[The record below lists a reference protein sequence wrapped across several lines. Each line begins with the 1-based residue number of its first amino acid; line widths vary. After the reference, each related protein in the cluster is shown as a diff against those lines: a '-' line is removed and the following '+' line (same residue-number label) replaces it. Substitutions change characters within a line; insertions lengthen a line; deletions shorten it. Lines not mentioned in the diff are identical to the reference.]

1 MSIVAAE
8 NAGLGPCDLP
18 LPDQWVTHSHT
29 QLSHL
34 QSHSVA
40 TTSSGGVIPL
50 SLSSPATTAALA
62 GLHHHSTAQQH
73 SPLQQSSKI
82 MNAVAPAV
90 ACPPTSAATKK
101 IRRKQEN
108 KPQSQINKCNNEKRR
123 RELENEYIEQLGE
136 FLQINKRDM
145 TSCKPDKAA
154 ILNEVVKTFRTLL
167 EKGSRDLS
175 SSRCSKCPPDCA
187 DSCTVHP
194 VQQGDVS
201 STEPP
206 LPEPSVNG
214 QSPEISA
221 YFEAVEHYI
230 SSAGWVLLEI
240 NAEGI
245 IECVTE
251 NIKDL
256 IAFTRAELSRQS
268 IYSYLHPGDHGK
280 LSPILN
286 NMSFTVG
293 WGATEDDSQ
302 SPQQPQAVTG
312 PNQAGSGGKKSI
324 KTRIRMLVKHP
335 DAAGETIEQKQQ
347 RLDKYEEV
355 VIIAAPVKDDGDEC
369 SSVLCLITR
378 PEDDGP
384 LDNIATL
391 PQRELEQLTL
401 KIEPNGK
408 IINLDA
414 STLRE
419 TLAQSLAKEPLR
431 AIHDLCH
438 VQDHHVL
445 KMHLKEVTQSTN
457 SMAYSS
463 AYRLRL
469 GAPESYVRAKVTSK
483 LFRSTIHGESD
494 FIMAVHTILDGDTP
508 EGGQMQG
515 ALMGPN
521 HSGMGSHLGAAGG
534 SGNSGGSSMGGPLMT
549 SVMNGGVG
557 TLQTSNRSGS
567 VVTSFSSPPASDC
580 SNFFATESLIDFDI
594 PHSTILDMEG
604 VGVAWDTRPDSR
616 ASVTPVSTPRP
627 PSVSAYSPVAAP
639 ICPSPLT
646 YHAGNAGGQPSPQ
659 NNNNNS
665 SVNNNTTGNFA
676 GNFGNFTGGGSFEE
690 KEKGQGD
697 GQQMQMGQ
705 QQGQGGQNHDSER
718 LRNLLTTKR
727 TQPIGAP
734 GTSAMDTD
742 ANARNTNRIL
752 KVSCSP
758 AKGFPETK
766 LTHLSSQGLLNAEE
780 EKDAANPAYGKMN
793 AGTAAPRMPQGRP
806 RPGQENKNSN
816 NNMLLQL
823 LNDKSDDD
831 DPESRGN
838 RAPSELLRQLQK
850 EDTPKEHNHNQ
861 QMGNEELIQ
870 LLRFQGNDFSRKRSS
885 NEPDEGGAAKRSDEK
900 PSLLRERNKM
910 LASLLAN
917 PSKAP
922 TTVLPS
928 TALQV
933 KIIPDITPSSINS
946 RVTNASNQQQ
956 QQQQHL
962 TNNNNTIMSN
972 NNNTNSNNQ
981 KQIVQQLNQVR
992 PPPPSIRKPSD
1003 VYLNQMP
1010 SQQDIS
1016 KNQQVMQS
1024 PASHPQ
1030 DFQVESGSFATSTAV
1045 TPSQPHQ
1052 EWDPELNEILNE
1064 VIDIVPDTNYPD
1076 NDLNNI
1082 LAISTIDTSSVT
1094 STPVQ
1099 SQQQDLNEKLMINAI
1114 QKSLMQFENNS
1125 VFNSSP
1131 PAYPAMHSGPSAGGS
1146 VTTHQQ
1152 QSQGFPAPP
1161 PIYSQRSQRMPQMI
1175 PAGHQQQQ
1183 QQQQQQINANTV
1195 ARFQLMQQHRLMQ
1208 QQQQKEQRERLLQQQ
1223 QKQQMVVPVNATA
1236 GADQLCLNPGMTNIE
1251 SLLNNTVAPNVS
1263 LQRSTSVV
1271 SDAQL
1276 SPGFTQPMM
1285 QQQQQGSTQRTPF
1298 SPQPNQG
1305 YQQAS
1310 FNTNNAQR
1318 LSPLQQQQL
1327 SQQQQQ
1333 QQQQQQMGFTGATGA
1348 NGSAQLSPRQP
1359 PFGAQSAIHQ
1369 QQTPQTVATS
1379 VQQQQQWTQQ
1389 QANVRLSLQQ
1399 QQNPMLNAQLTNVVG
1414 FNSRQFQTQRQRS
1427 LNSPGTPVSRQ
1438 NSFPGPD
1445 GFPGPPSPTQSP
1457 YGAATGSNVVPGQAG
1472 VFNQQQLRMQ
1482 RQASVP
1488 QATQHLPGSPRSFG
1502 APDATGYGMIY
1513 NNMQHAQGSGGDFY
1527 GRPQSG
1533 ANNNGAREFL
1543 RAHVQNRQTGQ
1554 VRTPQSP
1561 HSGMGQSPLV
1571 GNPASS
1577 GIPGGGGSGGGGSGS
1592 GGVVQS
1598 PQQQMGAAPLLNT
1611 PPDQTMGFNFDM
1623 SQSDFFGGSVTR

>member
-1 MSIVAAE
+1 MSIAAAE

-40 TTSSGGVIPL
+40 TTSAGGVIPL
-50 SLSSPATTAALA
+50 SLASPATTAALA
-62 GLHHHSTAQQH
+62 GLHHHGAPQQH

-90 ACPPTSAATKK
+90 ACPPTNAATKK

-175 SSRCSKCPPDCA
+175 SSRCTKCPPDCA

-256 IAFTRAELSRQS
+256 ITFTRAELSRQS

-286 NMSFTVG
+286 NMSFAVG
-293 WGATEDDSQ
+293 WGGTEEDSQ
-302 SPQQPQAVTG
+302 SPQQQAQSAAS
-312 PNQAGSGGKKSI
+312 NQAGKKSI

-335 DAAGETIEQKQQ
+335 EAAGETIEQKQQ
-347 RLDKYEEV
+347 RMDKYEEV

-384 LDNIATL
+384 LESGSTL
-391 PQRELEQLTL
+391 PQRDLEQLTL
-401 KIEPNGK
+401 KIETSGK

-414 STLRE
+414 STLRD
-419 TLAQSLAKEPLR
+419 TFAQNLAKEPLR
-431 AIHDLCH
+431 SIQDLCH
-438 VQDHHVL
+438 VQDQHLL
-445 KMHLKEVTQSTN
+445 KMHLKEVTQGTN

-469 GAPESYVRAKVTSK
+469 GGPDVYIHVKVTSK
-483 LFRSTIHGESD
+483 MFRSTIHGESD
-494 FIMAVHTILDGDTP
+494 FIMAVHTILMDGDAETSQIA
-508 EGGQMQG
+508 GG
-515 ALMGPN
+515 LMG
-521 HSGMGSHLGAAGG
+521 SGVAGLASHLAAGG
-534 SGNSGGSSMGGPLMT
+534 SGNSGSSSMGGPLMT

-557 TLQTSNRSGS
+557 GLQASTARSTS

-594 PHSTILDMEG
+594 PHSTILDMDA

-646 YHAGNAGGQPSPQ
+646 YHAGNAGGQVSPQ
-659 NNNNNS
+659 NNNNSS
-665 SVNNNTTGNFA
+665 SVNNNTNASFS
-676 GNFGNFTGGGSFEE
+676 GNFGNFGGSFEE
-690 KEKGQGD
+690 KDKCQMD
-697 GQQMQMGQ
+697 GMAQ
-705 QQGQGGQNHDSER
+705 QQAGQNHDSER

-727 TQPIGAP
+727 GQPIGAA
-734 GTSAMDTD
+734 GTSAMETD
-742 ANARNTNRIL
+742 AATRNTNRIL
-752 KVSCSP
+752 K
-758 AKGFPETK
+758 
-766 LTHLSSQGLLNAEE
+766 GLLNAEE
-780 EKDAANPAYGKMN
+780 DKDAANPAYGKMN
-793 AGTAAPRMPQGRP
+793 TGAGPVRMPPGRQ
-806 RPGQENKNSN
+806 RPVPESKSNN

-823 LNDKSDDD
+823 LNDKSDED
-831 DPESRGN
+831 DPEARGN
-838 RAPSELLRQLQK
+838 RVPSELLRQLQK
-850 EDTPKEHNHNQ
+850 EDTPKEHNHGNQ
-861 QMGNEELIQ
+861 QIGNEELIQ
-870 LLRFQGNDFSRKRSS
+870 LLRFQGNDYGRKRSS
-885 NEPDEGGAAKRSDEK
+885 NEPDEGGAAKRSEEK
-900 PSLLRERNKM
+900 PSLLREKNKM

-928 TALQV
+928 TAMQV

-946 RVTNASNQQQ
+946 RVTNN
-956 QQQQHL
+956 QQQHL
-962 TNNNNTIMSN
+962 TNNNTIMSN
-972 NNNTNSNNQ
+972 NNTSSNNQ
-981 KQIVQQLNQVR
+981 KQIVQPLNQVR

-1016 KNQQVMQS
+1016 KNQQVMQA
-1024 PASHPQ
+1024 PVSHPQ

-1052 EWDPELNEILNE
+1052 EWDPELSEILNE

-1082 LAISTIDTSSVT
+1082 LGTAISTIDTSSVT
-1094 STPVQ
+1094 SAPVQ

-1114 QKSLMQFENNS
+1114 QKSLMQFENNT

-1131 PAYPAMHSGPSAGGS
+1131 PAYPAMHSGPSPSGS
-1146 VTTHQQ
+1146 VTTHQ

-1161 PIYSQRSQRMPQMI
+1161 PIYSQRSQRMPQML

-1183 QQQQQQINANTV
+1183 ITA

-1276 SPGFTQPMM
+1276 SPGFSQPMM
-1285 QQQQQGSTQRTPF
+1285 QAQQQNSTQRTPF

-1310 FNTNNAQR
+1310 FSANNGQR
-1318 LSPLQQQQL
+1318 LSPQQQQQL
-1327 SQQQQQ
+1327 G
-1333 QQQQQQMGFTGATGA
+1333 GFSGGSGA
-1348 NGSAQLSPRQP
+1348 NGTAQLSPRQP
-1359 PFGAQSAIHQ
+1359 PFGGQGAIHQ

-1379 VQQQQQWTQQ
+1379 VQQQQQQWSQQQQQ

-1414 FNSRQFQTQRQRS
+1414 YNSRQFQTQRQRS

-1438 NSFPGPD
+1438 NSFPGPE
-1445 GFPGPPSPTQSP
+1445 GFPGPPSPTQTP
-1457 YGAATGSNVVPGQAG
+1457 YGASTGGNVVPGQAG

-1577 GIPGGGGSGGGGSGS
+1577 GNPGGGSGGGS
-1592 GGVVQS
+1592 GVVQS
-1598 PQQQMGAAPLLNT
+1598 QQMSTAPLLNT
-1611 PPDQTMGFNFDM
+1611 PPDQTMGFSFDM

>member
-1 MSIVAAE
+1 MSIAAAE

-40 TTSSGGVIPL
+40 TTSAGGVIPL
-50 SLSSPATTAALA
+50 SLASPATTAALA
-62 GLHHHSTAQQH
+62 GLHHHTTPQQH

-167 EKGSRDLS
+167 EKGSRELS

-256 IAFTRAELSRQS
+256 IMFTRAELSRQS

-302 SPQQPQAVTG
+302 SPQQPQVPPG
-312 PNQAGSGGKKSI
+312 SNQAGSGGKRSI

-335 DAAGETIEQKQQ
+335 EAAGETIEQKQQ
-347 RLDKYEEV
+347 RMDKYEEV

-384 LDNIATL
+384 LENSGAL
-391 PQRELEQLTL
+391 PQRDLEQLTL
-401 KIEPNGK
+401 KIEPSGK

-419 TLAQSLAKEPLR
+419 TFAQSLAKEPLR
-431 AIHDLCH
+431 SIQDLCH
-438 VQDHHVL
+438 VQDQHVL
-445 KMHLKEVTQSTN
+445 KMHLKEVHQGTN
-457 SMAYSS
+457 SMAYSA

-469 GAPESYVRAKVTSK
+469 GGPEAYVHVKVTSK

-494 FIMAVHTILDGDTP
+494 FIMAVHTILMDGDS
-508 EGGQMQG
+508 GDQQM
-515 ALMGPN
+515 ALMGGP
-521 HSGMGSHLGAAGG
+521 SGMGSHLAAGG
-534 SGNSGGSSMGGPLMT
+534 SGSSSGSSMGGPLMT

-557 TLQTSNRSGS
+557 TLQASAGRSTS

-594 PHSTILDMEG
+594 PHSTILDMDA
-604 VGVAWDTRPDSR
+604 VGVTWDTRPDSR

-646 YHAGNAGGQPSPQ
+646 YHSANAGGQASPQ
-659 NNNNNS
+659 NNNNSS
-665 SVNNNTTGNFA
+665 SVNNNTNANFS
-676 GNFGNFTGGGSFEE
+676 GNFGNFPGGFED
-690 KEKGQGD
+690 KEKAGMEQQ
-697 GQQMQMGQ
+697 QQMVI
-705 QQGQGGQNHDSER
+705 GQNHDSER

-727 TQPIGAP
+727 SQPIGAP
-734 GTSAMDTD
+734 GTSAMDAD
-742 ANARNTNRIL
+742 ATARNTNRIL
-752 KVSCSP
+752 KVSHQP
-758 AKGFPETK
+758 GKKPPET
-766 LTHLSSQGLLNAEE
+766 HLKSVCAQGLLNAEE
-780 EKDAANPAYGKMN
+780 EKDAANPAYAKMN
-793 AGTAAPRMPQGRP
+793 AGTARMPQGRP
-806 RPGQENKNSN
+806 RSVQENKTSN

-838 RAPSELLRQLQK
+838 RVPSELLRQLQK
-850 EDTPKEHNHNQ
+850 KLNPKEDTPKEHNHANQ
-861 QMGNEELIQ
+861 QIGNEELIQ
-870 LLRFQGNDFSRKRSS
+870 LLRFQGNDFGRKRSS

-900 PSLLRERNKM
+900 PSLLREKNKM

-928 TALQV
+928 TAMQV

-946 RVTNASNQQQ
+946 RVTNTSN
-956 QQQQHL
+956 QQQHL

-972 NNNTNSNNQ
+972 NNTNSNNQ
-981 KQIVQQLNQVR
+981 KQIVQPLNQVR

-1016 KNQQVMQS
+1016 KNQQVMQ
-1024 PASHPQ
+1024 PPVSHPQ

-1052 EWDPELNEILNE
+1052 EWDPELSEILNE

-1082 LAISTIDTSSVT
+1082 LGTAISTIDTSSVP
-1094 STPVQ
+1094 SAPAQ
-1099 SQQQDLNEKLMINAI
+1099 SQHQDLNEKLMINAI

-1131 PAYPAMHSGPSAGGS
+1131 PAYPAMHSGPPTAGGS
-1146 VTTHQQ
+1146 VTTHQ

-1183 QQQQQQINANTV
+1183 QQQQQLNVTAV
-1195 ARFQLMQQHRLMQ
+1195 AARFQLMQQHRLMQ

-1285 QQQQQGSTQRTPF
+1285 QPQQQNSNQRTPF

-1310 FNTNNAQR
+1310 FSTNNGQR

-1333 QQQQQQMGFTGATGA
+1333 QQQQQQMGGFSGGTSA
-1348 NGSAQLSPRQP
+1348 NGTAQLSPRQP
-1359 PFGAQSAIHQ
+1359 PFGGQGAIHQ
-1369 QQTPQTVATS
+1369 QQTPQAVATS
-1379 VQQQQQWTQQ
+1379 VQQQQQQQQQWTQQ
-1389 QANVRLSLQQ
+1389 QSNVRLSLQQ

-1414 FNSRQFQTQRQRS
+1414 YNSRQFQAQRQRS

-1438 NSFPGPD
+1438 NSFPGPE
-1445 GFPGPPSPTQSP
+1445 GFPGPPSPTQTP
-1457 YGAATGSNVVPGQAG
+1457 YGASPGTNVVPGQAG

-1488 QATQHLPGSPRSFG
+1488 QATQHLP
-1502 APDATGYGMIY
+1502 
-1513 NNMQHAQGSGGDFY
+1513 
-1527 GRPQSG
+1527 G

-1577 GIPGGGGSGGGGSGS
+1577 GIPGGGGGTGQQQ
-1592 GGVVQS
+1592 QS

-1611 PPDQTMGFNFDM
+1611 PPDQTLGFNFDM
-1623 SQSDFFGGSVTR
+1623 SQSGAAHVEDKLSSNWSTDDQVSSGLRISSEGVSPGDPKNSCLLLQKLLSD

>member
-1 MSIVAAE
+1 
-8 NAGLGPCDLP
+8 
-18 LPDQWVTHSHT
+18 
-29 QLSHL
+29 
-34 QSHSVA
+34 
-40 TTSSGGVIPL
+40 
-50 SLSSPATTAALA
+50 
-62 GLHHHSTAQQH
+62 
-73 SPLQQSSKI
+73 
-82 MNAVAPAV
+82 
-90 ACPPTSAATKK
+90 
-101 IRRKQEN
+101 
-108 KPQSQINKCNNEKRR
+108 
-123 RELENEYIEQLGE
+123 
-136 FLQINKRDM
+136 
-145 TSCKPDKAA
+145 
-154 ILNEVVKTFRTLL
+154 
-167 EKGSRDLS
+167 
-175 SSRCSKCPPDCA
+175 
-187 DSCTVHP
+187 
-194 VQQGDVS
+194 
-201 STEPP
+201 
-206 LPEPSVNG
+206 
-214 QSPEISA
+214 
-221 YFEAVEHYI
+221 
-230 SSAGWVLLEI
+230 
-240 NAEGI
+240 
-245 IECVTE
+245 
-251 NIKDL
+251 
-256 IAFTRAELSRQS
+256 
-268 IYSYLHPGDHGK
+268 
-280 LSPILN
+280 
-286 NMSFTVG
+286 
-293 WGATEDDSQ
+293 
-302 SPQQPQAVTG
+302 
-312 PNQAGSGGKKSI
+312 
-324 KTRIRMLVKHP
+324 
-335 DAAGETIEQKQQ
+335 
-347 RLDKYEEV
+347 
-355 VIIAAPVKDDGDEC
+355 
-369 SSVLCLITR
+369 
-378 PEDDGP
+378 
-384 LDNIATL
+384 
-391 PQRELEQLTL
+391 
-401 KIEPNGK
+401 
-408 IINLDA
+408 
-414 STLRE
+414 
-419 TLAQSLAKEPLR
+419 
-431 AIHDLCH
+431 
-438 VQDHHVL
+438 
-445 KMHLKEVTQSTN
+445 
-457 SMAYSS
+457 
-463 AYRLRL
+463 
-469 GAPESYVRAKVTSK
+469 
-483 LFRSTIHGESD
+483 
-494 FIMAVHTILDGDTP
+494 
-508 EGGQMQG
+508 
-515 ALMGPN
+515 
-521 HSGMGSHLGAAGG
+521 
-534 SGNSGGSSMGGPLMT
+534 
-549 SVMNGGVG
+549 
-557 TLQTSNRSGS
+557 
-567 VVTSFSSPPASDC
+567 
-580 SNFFATESLIDFDI
+580 
-594 PHSTILDMEG
+594 
-604 VGVAWDTRPDSR
+604 
-616 ASVTPVSTPRP
+616 
-627 PSVSAYSPVAAP
+627 
-639 ICPSPLT
+639 
-646 YHAGNAGGQPSPQ
+646 
-659 NNNNNS
+659 
-665 SVNNNTTGNFA
+665 
-676 GNFGNFTGGGSFEE
+676 
-690 KEKGQGD
+690 
-697 GQQMQMGQ
+697 
-705 QQGQGGQNHDSER
+705 
-718 LRNLLTTKR
+718 
-727 TQPIGAP
+727 
-734 GTSAMDTD
+734 
-742 ANARNTNRIL
+742 
-752 KVSCSP
+752 
-758 AKGFPETK
+758 
-766 LTHLSSQGLLNAEE
+766 
-780 EKDAANPAYGKMN
+780 
-793 AGTAAPRMPQGRP
+793 
-806 RPGQENKNSN
+806 
-816 NNMLLQL
+816 
-823 LNDKSDDD
+823 
-831 DPESRGN
+831 
-838 RAPSELLRQLQK
+838 
-850 EDTPKEHNHNQ
+850 
-861 QMGNEELIQ
+861 MGNEELIQ

-956 QQQQHL
+956 QQQHL

-1016 KNQQVMQS
+1016 KNQQVMQP

-1082 LAISTIDTSSVT
+1082 LGTDTSSVT

-1152 QSQGFPAPP
+1152 QSQGFPAHRQFTHNVH
-1161 PIYSQRSQRMPQMI
+1161 SMI

-1457 YGAATGSNVVPGQAG
+1457 YGAATGGNVVPGQAG

-1488 QATQHLPGSPRSFG
+1488 QATQHLP
-1502 APDATGYGMIY
+1502 
-1513 NNMQHAQGSGGDFY
+1513 
-1527 GRPQSG
+1527 G